1 MNSRSVINFRTLTEL
16 SFIFISLTFPLEN
29 KKDAAQANQMICAE
43 ASFLPLLY
51 RNRMKNAR
59 LNEQVPVT
67 CSNPTL

>member
-1 MNSRSVINFRTLTEL
+1 LK
-16 SFIFISLTFPLEN
+16 N

-51 RNRMKNAR
+51 CNRMKNAR
-59 LNEQVPVT
+59 LNEQVHIEQVPVT